1 MERGRVPGDP
11 TQPATPT
18 MKTSIR
24 LVIAALLLGA
34 AACSKHTKETATTAD
49 GSKVT
54 VEQKGDQAT
63 MEIKDKSGGKVTLNV
78 SDKGMQPVT
87 ELPKDVPV
95 YPKAVPR
102 MDNAA
107 GGLRML
113 GFYTPDP
120 VADGV
125 KFYAE
130 ELKKQGWTIN
140 ANMAMGEG
148 QMITAKK
155 GGRSGQLMI
164 TKDGKETYIQLT
176 LSGKD

>member
-1 MERGRVPGDP
+1 
-11 TQPATPT
+11 
-18 MKTSIR
+18 MKTTLR
-24 LVIAALLLGA
+24 LVFAALLLGA
-34 AACSKHTKETATTAD
+34 AACSKNVKESATTAD

-54 VEQKGDQAT
+54 LEQKGGQAT
-63 MEIKDKSGGKVTLNV
+63 MEIKSKTGEKVSLNV

-95 YPKAVPR
+95 YPKAVLK

-107 GGLRML
+107 GGMRML
-113 GFYTPDP
+113 GFYTADP

-125 KFYAE
+125 KFYSE
-130 ELKKQGWTIN
+130 ELKKQGWTID
-140 ANMAMGEG
+140 ASMAMGEG
-148 QMITAKK
+148 HMITAKK